1 MQMVRLLIAL
11 CAALLIS
18 WSTGRAQTPSGE
30 AIYKQRCSACHD
42 QAGSRIPPRQA
53 LQKMPALRILRAMN
67 AGAMMTV
74 AYPLRR
80 EEREAVATY
89 LGTPGPEPGPQPE
102 AFCKERAISLKP
114 VPDYSWNGWS
124 PRPDNARFQSADLA
138 RLSISQV
145 RKLKLKWAFGLDGDI
160 SSYAQPTVVDGNVF
174 MGSGA
179 GMIYALRAATG
190 CIEWTYQAGAPVRE
204 AVATG
209 PIGDRRAVLFGDLT
223 GMFYALDAQTGHLLW
238 KKRIED
244 HEAALLTGSPT
255 VYNGNVYVG
264 VASWEETRAI
274 NPAYP
279 CCSFRGSIVALDARN
294 GAMLW
299 KTFDM
304 PDNDGQTDQYSG
316 GAVWQPAAIDPKRGT
331 LFIGTGNNYTVP
343 LEVVACQN
351 ANPTADCTAP
361 DDFFDTALAL
371 DLKTGRIKWSKKLQ
385 GFDTWTVACI
395 TSSGPNP
402 NCPVPSSPDFD
413 LGGSGPNLVGN
424 IVGFGQKS
432 GIFWAL
438 NPDNGGIVW
447 STPVGPGASLGGI
460 EWGTATDGKRIYVA
474 ISNSDL
480 LPYTLVP
487 SGQQIT
493 WGAWS
498 ALDVATGEILWQTAD
513 PTPGTIDRG
522 SVSVANGVMYVGSNS
537 GQMYALNTTTGNI
550 LWSFASGGSVI
561 DGPSIV
567 DGTLYW
573 GSGYKEIRGTGNNKV
588 FAFSLARSEDGG
600 GKDHHGGGHSDNH
613 DQK

>member
-1 MQMVRLLIAL
+1 VETHP
-11 CAALLIS
+11 AAI
-18 WSTGRAQTPSGE
+18 
-30 AIYKQRCSACHD
+30 I
-42 QAGSRIPPRQA
+42 
-53 LQKMPALRILRAMN
+53 
-67 AGAMMTV
+67 
-74 AYPLRR
+74 
-80 EEREAVATY
+80 
-89 LGTPGPEPGPQPE
+89 
-102 AFCKERAISLKP
+102 
-114 VPDYSWNGWS
+114 
-124 PRPDNARFQSADLA
+124 
-138 RLSISQV
+138 
-145 RKLKLKWAFGLDGDI
+145 
-160 SSYAQPTVVDGNVF
+160 
-174 MGSGA
+174 
-179 GMIYALRAATG
+179 
-190 CIEWTYQAGAPVRE
+190 
-204 AVATG
+204 
-209 PIGDRRAVLFGDLT
+209 
-223 GMFYALDAQTGHLLW
+223 
-238 KKRIED
+238 
-244 HEAALLTGSPT
+244 TGSPVVFDGI
-255 VYNGNVYVG
+255 VYIG
-264 VASWEETRAI
+264 VSSNEETLAT

-304 PDNDGQTDQYSG
+304 PDNGGQTDQYSG
-316 GAVWQPAAIDPKRGT
+316 GAVWQPPAIDPKRGT

-343 LEVVACQN
+343 ADVVACQN

-361 DDFFDTALAL
+361 DDLFDAALGL
-371 DLKTGRIKWSKKLQ
+371 DLKTGQVKWSKKLQ

-438 NPDNGGIVW
+438 NPDNGNIVW

-498 ALDVATGEILWQTAD
+498 ALDVATGKILWQTAD

-550 LWSFASGGSVI
+550 LWNFASGGSVI

-573 GSGYKEIRGTGNNKV
+573 GSGYREINGTGNNKV
-588 FAFSLARSEDGG
+588 FAFSLARPEDGG
-600 GKDHHGGGHSDNH
+600 GKDHGGGENSDDH